1 MAHAMRSTAG
11 VWGLAAA
18 LVGVLAGQITSIFT
32 GPSSSPMDAVGGFVI
47 DLTPAPVKEWAVA
60 TFGTGD
66 KVFLLIVIA
75 VAVAVLG
82 AVAGVLQRRTGWA
95 GTVLLAGL
103 GIGSGII
110 ATTRATASPTSLIPG
125 MIAALVAV
133 SVLRWGVGRLRSIES
148 AGTAVDEGPTR
159 RLLMIGGAGVA
170 VGGLGLA
177 AVEGVVR
184 PSAVDSPPIEL
195 PTPAATSTLPPG
207 LEGNIP
213 GLTPLRT
220 PIEDFYRID
229 IALSFPRLEAED
241 WELEIDG
248 MVRNPVKISF
258 NDLLAMPM
266 VERDVT
272 LTCVSN
278 PIGGPYVGSTR
289 WQGVLV
295 ADIIRQA
302 DPEARAEQ
310 VLSSGA
316 DGFSASTPLGVLLD
330 GRDAMIAVAMDGQP
344 LTREHGFPARLL
356 TPGLYGYVGAT
367 KWLEK
372 LTLTTYAEA
381 QAYWTQRGWGEQGPV
396 KTATRIDVPGNDLS
410 AGQTTIAG
418 IAWATHRGI
427 GKVEVRVDDGPWQE
441 ATLGEDVAV
450 DYWRQ
455 WSLPWTADSGT
466 HQITARATDGNGDLQ
481 TDTEQGV
488 LPDGPTGYHVRT
500 VRVS

>member
-1 MAHAMRSTAG
+1 MERLTKSTAG

-47 DLTPAPVKEWAVA
+47 DLTPAPVKDWAVS
-60 TFGTGD
+60 TFGTND
-66 KVFLLIVIA
+66 KVFLLMVIA
-75 VAVAVLG
+75 VVVGALG
-82 AVAGVLQRRTGWA
+82 WLAGLLQRRTGWA
-95 GTVLLAGL
+95 GAALLAGL

-110 ATTRATASPTSLIPG
+110 AATRATSSPTSLIPG
-125 MIAALVAV
+125 MVAALVAV
-133 SVLRWGVGRLRSIES
+133 GVLRWGVGRLRTLDRASNAAAE
-148 AGTAVDEGPTR
+148 EPTR
-159 RLLMIGGAGVA
+159 RLLMLGGAGVA
-170 VGGLGLA
+170 FGGIGLV
-177 AVEGVVR
+177 AVEGAVR
-184 PSAVDSPPIEL
+184 PAAVGRPPIDL
-195 PTPAATSTLPPG
+195 PTPTATSTLPPG
-207 LEGNIP
+207 LETTID

-229 IALSFPRLEAED
+229 IALSVPRRKAED
-241 WELEIDG
+241 WELVIDG
-248 MVRNPVKISF
+248 MVRNPFSISF
-258 NDLLAMPM
+258 DELLAMPM
-266 VERDVT
+266 VERDIT

-295 ADIIRQA
+295 ADLIRRA
-302 DPEARAEQ
+302 DPEGRAEQ

-372 LTLTTYAEA
+372 LTLTTFDEA

-396 KTATRIDVPGNDLS
+396 KTATRIDVPGNDLP
-410 AGQTTIAG
+410 AGNATIAG
-418 IAWATHRGI
+418 VAWATGRGI
-427 GKVEVRVDDGPWQE
+427 SKVEVRVDEGPWQE
-441 ATLGEDVAV
+441 ATLGEDVGA

-455 WSLPWTADSGT
+455 WRLPWSATSGT
-466 HQITARATDGNGDLQ
+466 HQITARAADGEGEVQ
-481 TDTEQGV
+481 TDAVQDV

-500 VRVS
+500 VRVK

>member
-1 MAHAMRSTAG
+1 MERLTKSTAG

-18 LVGVLAGQITSIFT
+18 LVGVLAGQVTSIFT

-47 DLTPAPVKEWAVA
+47 DLTPPPVKDWAVA

-66 KVFLLIVIA
+66 KAFLLFVIA

-82 AVAGVLQRRTGWA
+82 WLAGILQRRTGWA
-95 GTVLLAGL
+95 GSVLLAGL
-103 GIGSGII
+103 GIGSGLI
-110 ATTRATASPTSLIPG
+110 AATRAASSPTSLVPG
-125 MIAALVAV
+125 MMAALVAV
-133 SVLRWGVGRLRSIES
+133 LVLRWGVGRLRALDGAANASVGEPS
-148 AGTAVDEGPTR
+148 R

-170 VGGLGLA
+170 IGGLGLA

-184 PSAVDSPPIEL
+184 PTAVGRPPIDL
-195 PTPAATSTLPPG
+195 PTPVSTSSLPPG
-207 LEGNIP
+207 LESEIT

-229 IALSFPRLEAED
+229 IALSVPRREAED
-241 WELEIDG
+241 WELVIDG
-248 MVRNPVKISF
+248 MVRNPFTITF
-258 NDLLAMPM
+258 DELLAMPM

-295 ADIIRQA
+295 ADIIRRA
-302 DPEARAEQ
+302 DPEARVEQ

-316 DGFSASTPLGVLLD
+316 DGFTASTPLGVMLD

-344 LTREHGFPARLL
+344 LPRVHGFPARLL

-372 LTLTTYAEA
+372 LTLTTFAES
-381 QAYWTQRGWGEQGPV
+381 QAYWTRRGWGEQGPV

-410 AGQTTIAG
+410 AGDTTIAG

-427 GKVEVRVDDGPWQE
+427 SKVEVRVDQGPWQE
-441 ATLGEDVAV
+441 ATLGEEVNA

-455 WSLPWTADSGT
+455 WSLPWAATSGT
-466 HQITARATDGNGDLQ
+466 HQITARAIDGAGDVQ
-481 TDTEQGV
+481 TDAIQDV
-488 LPDGPTGYHVRT
+488 VPDGPTGYHVRT
-500 VRVS
+500 VQVG

>member
-1 MAHAMRSTAG
+1 MERATKFIPG

-47 DLTPAPVKEWAVA
+47 DLTPGPVKEWAIA

-66 KVFLLIVIA
+66 KAFLLVVIA
-75 VAVAVLG
+75 IVVAALG
-82 AVAGVLQRRTGWA
+82 FLAGIVQRRTGWA
-95 GTVLLAGL
+95 GAVLLVALGL
-103 GIGSGII
+103 GSGII
-110 ATTRATASPTSLIPG
+110 AATRPSSSPTSLIPG
-125 MIAALVAV
+125 MVAALVAV
-133 SVLRWGVGRLRSIES
+133 WVLRWGIGRLHALDGSVE
-148 AGTAVDEGPTR
+148 ADGPSR
-159 RLLMIGGAGVA
+159 RLLMLGGAGVA
-170 VGGLGLA
+170 IGGLGLA

-184 PSAVDSPPIEL
+184 PAAVGRPPIAL
-195 PTPAATSTLPPG
+195 PTPMSTSSLSPG
-207 LEGNIP
+207 LETQIP

-229 IALSFPRLEAED
+229 IALSVPRREAED
-241 WELEIDG
+241 WELVIDG
-248 MVRNPVKISF
+248 MVRNPYTLTF
-258 NDLLAMPM
+258 DELLAMPM

-278 PIGGPYVGSTR
+278 PIGGSYVGSTR

-295 ADIIRQA
+295 ADLIRRA

-344 LTREHGFPARLL
+344 LTRVHGFPARLL

-372 LTLTTYAEA
+372 LTLTTYEES
-381 QAYWTQRGWGEQGPV
+381 QAYWTRRGWGEQGPV
-396 KTATRIDVPGNDLS
+396 KTATRIDVPGNNLS
-410 AGQTTIAG
+410 AGETTIAG

-427 GKVEVRVDDGPWQE
+427 SKVEVRVDDGPWEE
-441 ATLGEDVAV
+441 ATLGEDVGA

-455 WSLPWTADSGT
+455 WSLPWAAESGT
-466 HQITARATDGNGDLQ
+466 HQITARAVDGAGEVQ
-481 TDTEQGV
+481 TDAVQDV
-488 LPDGPTGYHVRT
+488 LPDGPTGHHVRT
-500 VRVS
+500 VRVN

>member
-1 MAHAMRSTAG
+1 MGHARQGTAG

-32 GPSSSPMDAVGGFVI
+32 GPSSSPMDAVGSFVI

-66 KVFLLIVIA
+66 KAFLLVVIAIA
-75 VAVAVLG
+75 VAALG
-82 AVAGVLQRRTGWA
+82 WVAGVLQRRTGWVGA
-95 GTVLLAGL
+95 VLLGALGL
-103 GIGSGII
+103 GSGLI
-110 ATTRATASPTSLIPG
+110 ATTRAASSPTSILAG
-125 MIAALVAV
+125 MLAALVAV
-133 SVLRWGVGRLRSIES
+133 WVLRWGIGRLRALEE
-148 AGTAVDEGPTR
+148 ATNADTTEPNR
-159 RLLMIGGAGVA
+159 RLFMIGGAGVA
-170 VGGLGLA
+170 LGGLGLA
-177 AVEGVVR
+177 AVEGMVR
-184 PSAVDSPPIEL
+184 PAAVGVPPIAL
-195 PTPAATSTLPPG
+195 PTPTTTSTLAPG
-207 LEGNIP
+207 LETTIS
-213 GLTPLRT
+213 GLSPLRT

-229 IALSFPRLEAED
+229 IALSVPRREAAD
-241 WELEIDG
+241 WELVIDG
-248 MVRNPVKISF
+248 MVRNPFTITF
-258 NDLLAMPM
+258 DELLAMPM

-295 ADIIRQA
+295 ADIIRRA

-310 VLSSGA
+310 ILSSGA
-316 DGFSASTPLGVLLD
+316 DGFSASTPLGVMLD

-344 LTREHGFPARLL
+344 LTRVHGFPARLL

-372 LTLTTYAEA
+372 LTLTTFDEA
-381 QAYWTQRGWGEQGPV
+381 QSYWTKRGWGEQGPV

-410 AGQTTIAG
+410 AGDATIAG
-418 IAWATHRGI
+418 VAWATHRGI
-427 GKVEVRVDDGPWQE
+427 SKVEVRVDDGPWQE
-441 ATLGEDVAV
+441 ATLGEDVDA

-455 WSLPWTADSGT
+455 WHLPWKAESGT
-466 HQITARATDGNGDLQ
+466 HQLTARATDGKGEVQ
-481 TDTEQGV
+481 TDVVQDV

-500 VRVS
+500 VQVK

>member
-1 MAHAMRSTAG
+1 MAHATKNTAG

-32 GPSSSPMDAVGGFVI
+32 GPSSSPMDAVGSFVI
-47 DLTPAPVKEWAVA
+47 DRTPPAVKEWAVA

-66 KVFLLIVIA
+66 KAFLLVVIA
-75 VAVAVLG
+75 MAVAALG
-82 AVAGVLQRRTGWA
+82 WLAGVLQRRTGWA
-95 GTVLLAGL
+95 GAVLLAALGL
-103 GIGSGII
+103 GSGVI
-110 ATTRATASPTSLIPG
+110 AATRASSSPTSLIPG
-125 MIAALVAV
+125 MVAALVAV
-133 SVLRWGVGRLRSIES
+133 WVLRWGVGRLRELD
-148 AGTAVDEGPTR
+148 AAANANTEDPNR
-159 RLLMIGGAGVA
+159 RLFMLGGAGVA
-170 VGGLGLA
+170 LGGLGLGVVEGAVRPA
-177 AVEGVVR
+177 AVGR
-184 PSAVDSPPIEL
+184 PPIAL

-207 LEGNIP
+207 LETQIS

-220 PIEDFYRID
+220 PIDDFYRID
-229 IALSFPRLEAED
+229 IALSVPRREAKD
-241 WELEIDG
+241 WELVIDG
-248 MVRNPVKISF
+248 MVRNPFTITF
-258 NDLLAMPM
+258 DELLAMPM

-295 ADIIRQA
+295 ADIIRRA

-316 DGFSASTPLGVLLD
+316 DGFSASTPLDVMLD
-330 GRDAMIAVAMDGQP
+330 GRDAMIAVAMDGEP
-344 LTREHGFPARLL
+344 LTRVHGFPARLL

-372 LTLTTYAEA
+372 LTLTTYDEA
-381 QAYWTQRGWGEQGPV
+381 QAYWTKRGWGEQGPV
-396 KTATRIDVPGNDLS
+396 KTATRIDVPGNQLG
-410 AGQTTIAG
+410 AGETQIAG

-427 GKVEVRVDDGPWQE
+427 SKVEVRIDDGPWQE
-441 ATLGEDVAV
+441 ATLGEDVDK

-455 WSLPWTADSGT
+455 WHLKWQAESGT
-466 HQITARATDGNGDLQ
+466 HQITARAFDGAGEVQ
-481 TDTEQGV
+481 TDAVQDV

-500 VRVS
+500 VRVN

>member
-1 MAHAMRSTAG
+1 M
-11 VWGLAAA
+11 WGLAAA
-18 LVGVLAGQITSIFT
+18 LLGVLAGQLTSIVT
-32 GPSSSPMDAVGGFVI
+32 SPSSSPMDAVGSFVI
-47 DLTPAPVKEWAVA
+47 NITPAPVKEWAIA

-75 VAVAVLG
+75 VAVALLG
-82 AVAGVLQRRTGWA
+82 WLAGILERRTGWA
-95 GTVLLAGL
+95 GAVLLAGL
-103 GIGSGII
+103 GVGSAII
-110 ATTRATASPTSLIPG
+110 AATQAPASPTSLMAG
-125 MIAALVAV
+125 MVAALVAV
-133 SVLRWGVGRLRSIES
+133 LVLRWGINRVRALDQAANAAS
-148 AGTAVDEGPTR
+148 DDPNR
-159 RLLMIGGAGVA
+159 RLFMIGAGGAA
-170 VGGLGLA
+170 LGGLGLA
-177 AVEGVVR
+177 AVEAAVR
-184 PSAVDSPPIEL
+184 PAAVGTPPVAL
-195 PTPAATSTLPPG
+195 PTPSVTSSLPAG
-207 LEGNIP
+207 LESEIP

-229 IALSFPRLEAED
+229 IALSVPRRSSED
-241 WELEIDG
+241 WELVIDG
-248 MVRNPVKISF
+248 MVRNPFTITF
-258 NDLLAMPM
+258 DELLAMPM

-295 ADIIRQA
+295 ADLIRQA

-372 LTLTTYAEA
+372 LTVTTFDEA
-381 QAYWTQRGWGEQGPV
+381 QAYWTTRGWGEQGPV
-396 KTATRIDVPGNDLS
+396 KTATRIDVPDNNLS
-410 AGQTTIAG
+410 AGEATIAG
-418 IAWATHRGI
+418 VAWATHRGI
-427 GKVEVRVDDGPWQE
+427 DKVEVRVDEGPWVE
-441 ATLGEDVAV
+441 ATLGEEVNDN
-450 DYWRQ
+450 YWRQ
-455 WSLPWTADSGT
+455 WYLPWQAESGT
-466 HQITARATDGNGDLQ
+466 HQISARATDGEGSLQ
-481 TDTEQGV
+481 TDAIQDV

-500 VRVS
+500 VQVN